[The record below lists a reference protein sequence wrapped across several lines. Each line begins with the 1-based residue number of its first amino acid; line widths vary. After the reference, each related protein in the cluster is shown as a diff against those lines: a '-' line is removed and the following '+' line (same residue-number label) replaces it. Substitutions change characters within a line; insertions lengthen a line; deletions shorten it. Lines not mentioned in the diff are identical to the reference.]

1 VSEPAS
7 QDEPSAEPT
16 AEELAEAPAEPT
28 VEEPSSELPAPSE
41 QGPPWLIFLLEAYA
55 PGMHLGF
62 VAVWFLGLAG
72 ALHLVRGVPWRLDL
86 SVLLSIVA
94 LFFLMY
100 FIRIVDEVKDA
111 DYDLQFNPDRPFA
124 RGAVTLADLRRYA
137 LVTGLLTL
145 ACGAWPSIRVS
156 VFLLPILA
164 VDLFH
169 TLLLVKLE
177 QRSELVSEHMLVNL
191 VVTYPVN
198 LLVTVYTYVYVL
210 GVTGGEPRFEDALL
224 VGAFALFF
232 LHFELGR
239 KLVWPKVLEPNE
251 KAYTLVIPPVLGAIG
266 VVVLSA
272 GSTAA
277 VLVALAPWASER
289 PFAWVAWG
297 LLAAPLLALVMAGRF
312 LGRRDQ
318 RVKLKGLGMLGI
330 TLFYGVLT
338 LASLLGNQL
347 RWAV

>member
-1 VSEPAS
+1 MSQAAPQPEGAADPGPAGTGAGAASEGA
-7 QDEPSAEPT
+7 
-16 AEELAEAPAEPT
+16 
-28 VEEPSSELPAPSE
+28 
-41 QGPPWLIFLLEAYA
+41 PWLIFLKEAYA
-55 PGMHLGF
+55 PGLHFAF

-86 SVLLSIVA
+86 AVLLAIVA

-100 FIRIVDEVKDA
+100 FIRVVDEVKDA
-111 DYDLQFNPDRPFA
+111 DYDRQFNPDRPFA
-124 RGAVTLADLRRYA
+124 RGAVTLPDLRRYA

-145 ACGAWPSIRVS
+145 ACGAWPSISVS
-156 VFLLPILA
+156 LWLLPILA
-164 VDLFH
+164 FDLFH

-177 QRSELVSEHMLVNL
+177 QASELVSEHMLVNL

-198 LLVTVYTYVYVL
+198 LLVTVFTYVYVL

-224 VGAFALFF
+224 VGAFAFFF

-239 KLVWPKVLEPNE
+239 KLVWPAVLEPNE
-251 KAYTLVIPPVLGAIG
+251 KAYTLVIHPVLGALG
-266 VVVLSA
+266 VVLLSA

-277 VLVALAPWASER
+277 VLVALAPWSSPR

-297 LLAAPLLALVMAGRF
+297 LLAAPLIALVMAGRF
-312 LGRRDQ
+312 LSRRDQ

-338 LASLLGNQL
+338 VASFLGNEL
-347 RWAV
+347 SWGL